1 MMRLT
6 LPYLDEDEVREV
18 AKVLATGYLTQGPK
32 VAEFEEK
39 IANLISAKHAFA
51 MSSCTTALHLA
62 LVALGIGKG
71 DEVLVADFTFPATA
85 NVVVQQGARPILVDV
100 HRDTYC
106 IDVDELERRITPATR
121 AIIPVHAFGLPAS
134 MSDVI
139 EVANRHGVSII
150 EDAACALGAKL
161 QGQACGTFGDIGC
174 FSFHPRKSITTGEGG
189 LIATNDDVLAE
200 RIRILRNHGGSR
212 SKHYYRFDEAGYN
225 YRMSDVQAAL
235 GVAQFRKFDWILNRR
250 REFASHYSTRLSNV
264 EGITP
269 PIEPQG
275 SHHTYQSYVVVVDLA
290 YDRDQVI
297 EEMRRRDIET
307 TLGTYALHEQ
317 PFFQNAYGY
326 ESGDL
331 PNSSFLFRQTL
342 TLPLYPQMTS
352 EDIDQVVQALG
363 ESLENARR

>member
-1 MMRLT
+1 MRLT

-18 AKVLATGYLTQGPK
+18 AKVLSTGYLTQGPK

-39 IANLISAKHAFA
+39 IANLVSAKHAFA

-62 LVALGIGKG
+62 LVALGIGEG
-71 DEVLVADFTFPATA
+71 DDVLVADYTFPATA
-85 NVVVQQGARPILVDV
+85 NVVVQQGARPVLVDV
-100 HRDTYC
+100 HRDTYN
-106 IDVDELERRITPATR
+106 IDVDEIERRITPATR

-134 MSDVI
+134 MGDVM
-139 EVANRHGVSII
+139 EVAHRHSVSVI

-161 QGQACGTFGDIGC
+161 HDQACGTFGEMGC

-200 RIRILRNHGGSR
+200 RIRLLRNHGGLR
-212 SKHYYRFDEAGYN
+212 STFYYRFDEAGYN

-235 GVAQFRKFDWILNRR
+235 GVAQFRKLDWILNRR
-250 REFASHYSTRLSNV
+250 RELASQFSTKLANA

-269 PIEPQG
+269 PIEPQDC
-275 SHHTYQSYVVVVDLA
+275 HHTYQSYVVVVDPA
-290 YDRDQVI
+290 FDRDLVI

-317 PFFQNAYGY
+317 PFFQKAYGY
-326 ESGDL
+326 SSGDL

-352 EDIDQVVQALG
+352 EDIDRVVQALG
-363 ESLENARR
+363 EALENARR

>member
-1 MMRLT
+1 MRLT
-6 LPYLDEDEVREV
+6 LPYLDEDEVREI
-18 AKVLATGYLTQGPK
+18 AKVLSTGYLTQGPK

-39 IANLISAKHAFA
+39 IADLVSAKHAFA

-71 DEVLVADFTFPATA
+71 DDVLVADYTFPATA

-100 HRDTYC
+100 HRDTYN
-106 IDVDELERRITPATR
+106 IDVDEIESRMTPATR

-134 MSDVI
+134 MHDVMD
-139 EVANRHGVSII
+139 VANRHGVSVI
-150 EDAACALGAKL
+150 EDAACALGARIRDR
-161 QGQACGTFGDIGC
+161 ACGTFGDLGC

-189 LIATNDDVLAE
+189 LIATNDDALAE
-200 RIRILRNHGGSR
+200 RIRILRNHGGLR
-212 SKHYYRFDEAGYN
+212 REQYYRFDEAGYN

-235 GVAQFRKFDWILNRR
+235 GVAQFRKFDWILDRR
-250 REFASHYSTRLSNV
+250 REFASQYSTRLSAV
-264 EGITP
+264 EGITT

-275 SHHTYQSYVVVVDLA
+275 CHHTYQSYVVLIDPS

-317 PFFQNAYGY
+317 PFFQRTYGY
-326 ESGDL
+326 SSGDL
-331 PNSSFLFRQTL
+331 PNASFLFRQAL

-352 EDIDQVVQALG
+352 DDIDRVVQTLG
-363 ESLENARR
+363 EALENARR